1 MSSDNS
7 RSRRVGEQL
16 KRELAGIIHDDLKD
30 PRLGM
35 VTVSAVRVSRDLG
48 YAKVYITVL
57 GEQSKKKESM
67 EILNHAAG
75 FLRRSLGQCLKL
87 RAVPALQ
94 FVYDES
100 FEKGM
105 HLTNLIEQAVASD
118 SRNAHKDD

>member
-67 EILNHAAG
+67 EILHHAAG
-75 FLRRSLGQCLKL
+75 FLRRSLAQCLKL

-100 FEKGM
+100 LEKGM

-118 SRNAHKDD
+118 SRNARKDD